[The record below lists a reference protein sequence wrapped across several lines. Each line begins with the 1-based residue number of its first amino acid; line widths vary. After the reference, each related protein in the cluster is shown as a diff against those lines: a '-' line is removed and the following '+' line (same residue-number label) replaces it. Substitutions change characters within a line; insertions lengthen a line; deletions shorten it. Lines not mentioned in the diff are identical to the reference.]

1 MCAIFHGHWLRGD
14 GWMGRGRIDS
24 TLSLFPLPPI
34 LLLPSIQ
41 LHLCFRG
48 ALSSGGIPSYQ
59 TKCIRTFS
67 LQIWKFLWP
76 FCLKFWFQSS
86 KQWSTSCSKGW
97 CHPHKQ
103 KCENSNISNSHQRWR
118 PCEGTGT
125 WERYVCVSF
134 VAPLPPPPYWV
145 KHQAG
150 NISKCRAP
158 LICRSGKDGC
168 WGAVS
173 WARHGPGK
181 LLLSYRC
188 LVLHGIVLYKLAGRR
203 NNLFTVLTRV
213 PPPHYTVL
221 TRPEWCHFIS
231 SIASPAPQDKRNKQQ
246 MQMQQTNMCS
256 SGPLLPL

>member
-24 TLSLFPLPPI
+24 ILSLFPLPI
-34 LLLPSIQ
+34 LSCFSPSSTTSQ
-41 LHLCFRG
+41 FSCCA

-76 FCLKFWFQSS
+76 LCLKFWFQSS
-86 KQWSTSCSKGW
+86 KQWPTSCSKGC

-134 VAPLPPPPYWV
+134 VVPSPCPHTESNIKQGISANVELP
-145 KHQAG
+145 
-150 NISKCRAP
+150 
-158 LICRSGKDGC
+158 
-168 WGAVS
+168 
-173 WARHGPGK
+173 
-181 LLLSYRC
+181 
-188 LVLHGIVLYKLAGRR
+188 
-203 NNLFTVLTRV
+203 
-213 PPPHYTVL
+213 
-221 TRPEWCHFIS
+221 
-231 SIASPAPQDKRNKQQ
+231 
-246 MQMQQTNMCS
+246 
-256 SGPLLPL
+256 